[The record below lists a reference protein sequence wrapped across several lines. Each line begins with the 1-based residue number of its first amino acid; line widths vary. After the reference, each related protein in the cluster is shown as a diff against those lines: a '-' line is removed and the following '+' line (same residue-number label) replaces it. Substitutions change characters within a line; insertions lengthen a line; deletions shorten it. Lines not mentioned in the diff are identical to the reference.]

1 MKTRAKRDAHLA
13 EQIRR
18 FVENDLRP
26 AIREDGGDI
35 AFEALSGREV
45 RLVMGAACATCP
57 ARARTVRHWV
67 EPRLRERFT
76 RDLVV
81 KVRYVK
87 PYFVA

>member
-1 MKTRAKRDAHLA
+1 MSARIRRETPLA
-13 EQIRR
+13 ERIRR
-18 FVENDLRP
+18 FVEEDLRP